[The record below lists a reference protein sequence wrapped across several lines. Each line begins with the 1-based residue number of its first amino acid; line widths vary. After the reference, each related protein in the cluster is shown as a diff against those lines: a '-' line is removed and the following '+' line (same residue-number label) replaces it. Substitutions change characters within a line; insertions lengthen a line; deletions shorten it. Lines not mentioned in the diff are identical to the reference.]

1 MFFFFFFGLGL
12 SVDIYAYMH
21 GYIYEYSSVHVEVRR
36 GECGRQKDL
45 KSSYMAVRRWRFRFC
60 WNPHFSDA
68 WAQLSALH
76 CSCNFFVVGRGERP
90 GFFFFFFLNWFDY

>member
-1 MFFFFFFGLGL
+1 MH
-12 SVDIYAYMH
+12 MH

-36 GECGRQKDL
+36 GECGRQKEL

-76 CSCNFFVVGRGERP
+76 CSCNFFVVGRVERP
-90 GFFFFFFLNWFDY
+90 GLIQGDIMKIIYMVFFGYTVTLIIN